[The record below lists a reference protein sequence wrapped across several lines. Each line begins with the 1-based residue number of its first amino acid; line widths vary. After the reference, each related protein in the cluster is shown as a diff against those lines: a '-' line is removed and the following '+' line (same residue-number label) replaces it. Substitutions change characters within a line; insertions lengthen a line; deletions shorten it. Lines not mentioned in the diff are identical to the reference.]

1 VRVSSTF
8 TRVAQI
14 MYTAPVILTC
24 VQLVSPLDEL
34 VKSFTS
40 LALLLI
46 TLIGNALRVDRR
58 GDLRNRATS
67 SATF

>member
-1 VRVSSTF
+1 
-8 TRVAQI
+8 